1 MQRTK
6 SIRMNASTLEI
17 ETPDNDK
24 TTHAPT
30 PSDEELI
37 CAIQERDSRALE
49 TLLERYRGLLK
60 SVILRIVSSHS
71 CADDVLQEC
80 LVAIWNHAHGYS
92 AAKGR
97 PLGWLT
103 TLAKRRA
110 IDHLRREISYGRA
123 MHRLE
128 TESRSFTFTQDWDCE
143 DADMARVLG
152 EHINLLPDK
161 QQEVIRLGVLNGM
174 SQREVARATNTP
186 LGTVKTRM
194 ELALKKLR
202 GALIRQGMTTL

>member
-1 MQRTK
+1 MSHF
-6 SIRMNASTLEI
+6 SIESKTPNN
-17 ETPDNDK
+17 ETTAHVPS
-24 TTHAPT
+24 
-30 PSDEELI
+30 PSDEELM
-37 CAIQERDSRALE
+37 CAIQERDGRALE

-60 SVILRIVSSHS
+60 SVILRIVCSQS

-80 LVAIWNHAHGYS
+80 LVAIWNHAQGYS
-92 AAKGR
+92 VTKGR

-110 IDHLRREISYGRA
+110 IDHLRREISYGGA
-123 MHRLE
+123 KHRLE
-128 TESRSFTFTQDWDCE
+128 AETRNSTFVGNSNGE
-143 DADMARVLG
+143 DADMADVLLQ
-152 EHINLLPDK
+152 HVHRLPAK